1 MKIRFVRID
10 NNALTDEFQMKDNP
24 FKVGDEI
31 DLEAWKVV
39 TDEDTDESQSVIN
52 ANFQGIFRIVSIRH
66 EVQLEQFM
74 GTCCDYK
81 CTNVLIK
88 PC

>member
-1 MKIRFVRID
+1 MKARFVRID

-24 FKVGDEI
+24 FHVGDEI
-31 DLEAWKVV
+31 DLEAWKVI
-39 TDEDTDESQSVIN
+39 TDEDTDESQSAID
-52 ANFQGIFRIVSIRH
+52 ANFQGIFRVVSIRH

-74 GTCCDYK
+74 GTSYNYNCV
-81 CTNVLIK
+81 NILIK